1 MDLLQSPACLCV
13 WIKASRRIHSV
24 RVATSI
30 LVCEGHPSA
39 QFRLCW
45 PTSPSEEISL
55 APCSY
60 LRMVNLSLAQS
71 WLISC
76 GKFSPPRGLK
86 AIFSCHS
93 FRIGAAMVA
102 AHNGIPNH
110 LIQVLGRWTS
120 NAYHLYICTP
130 SEAIAGISSQLAW
143 HGVSLPFVIHSS
155 FNIAVELSTELPW
168 ACTVVFGVALT
179 VSCIHLVIVLS
190 VFWCNCC
197 AWCLGLLESEV
208 PFHPCSLAPPFSS
221 TKEIPVWWGPLAGL
235 RIPPHARAL
244 PGSTNFVGNNAQA
257 HLLVMSLNVA
267 KCNLGKVN
275 LEAMLVSSFPS
286 YTRGGPMPLAGAP
299 CDLYMQ
305 LLACS
310 SSQSVIAIACCL
322 RAILCFGFFPIP
334 PSLRLEVWAR

>member
-13 WIKASRRIHSV
+13 WIKASRRIHFV

-155 FNIAVELSTELPW
+155 FDIAVELSTEFPW
-168 ACTVVFGVALT
+168 ACTAVFGVALT

-221 TKEIPVWWGPLAGL
+221 TKGDSGWVGGHLQGCHGYLLLKLEHCPAPPTLQAPTPKLIYWWW
-235 RIPPHARAL
+235 
-244 PGSTNFVGNNAQA
+244 V
-257 HLLVMSLNVA
+257 
-267 KCNLGKVN
+267 
-275 LEAMLVSSFPS
+275 
-286 YTRGGPMPLAGAP
+286 
-299 CDLYMQ
+299 
-305 LLACS
+305 
-310 SSQSVIAIACCL
+310 
-322 RAILCFGFFPIP
+322 
-334 PSLRLEVWAR
+334 